1 MLVPNLDEI
10 MVEIRAGTKET
21 VAELV
26 EKVPEKEPQRMSGEE
41 EEEEEE
47 EEVGN
52 EIKRKKGEEEEEEHS
67 SGREDEDLLSKEG
80 FELMQKT

>member
-10 MVEIRAGTKET
+10 MVEIRAGTEET
-21 VAELV
+21 LVELV

-41 EEEEEE
+41 EEED
-47 EEVGN
+47 VGN
-52 EIKRKKGEEEEEEHS
+52 ERKRKKGEEEEEEHS
-67 SGREDEDLLSKEG
+67 SGREDEDFLYKEG